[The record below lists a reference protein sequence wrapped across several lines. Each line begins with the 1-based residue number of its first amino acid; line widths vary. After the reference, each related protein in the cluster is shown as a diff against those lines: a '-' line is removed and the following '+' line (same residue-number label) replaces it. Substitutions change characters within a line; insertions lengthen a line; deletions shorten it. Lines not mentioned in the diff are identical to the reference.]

1 MSNNHDNGKQP
12 SKRESRRDKWAM
24 NLAKSDRLEI
34 KGPSEEQLVEA
45 NSSSKNASL
54 TVMGQPLY
62 VSVSSLVLFAY
73 WQLTLFLVPDLPR
86 MLPSLPWASVSLLP
100 MSPSPSASPTAMS
113 ACPGLLLAA
122 TPCSLQCLRAVSSSG
137 LVLLPRQARIIT
149 HYLRAPGPNY
159 KMVSCEP
166 VPHEERLE
174 REFTDALAINAQA
187 TSFNLLELAGLALA
201 HMEAYGD
208 MISLTRIMINFM
220 AQGEWYQRNRCYVQ
234 DYVTRRF
241 TSTYPMA
248 MHHDRKGFGHQTGD
262 PLIDGLLGAINGLRF
277 PDLPFPSYPHHY
289 Y

>member
-1 MSNNHDNGKQP
+1 MSNNHDNGKQ
-12 SKRESRRDKWAM
+12 SSQRESRRDKWAM
-24 NLAKSDRLEI
+24 NLVKSDRLEI

-54 TVMGQPLY
+54 TVMGQPLPGAGSFKDASIVAMGQRLPTTY
-62 VSVSSLVLFAY
+62 VTVTIRFPHGDV
-73 WQLTLFLVPDLPR
+73 R
-86 MLPSLPWASVSLLP
+86 LPWFVVGRHPMFAAMFEGGILQWPGAS
-100 MSPSPSASPTAMS
+100 
-113 ACPGLLLAA
+113 
-122 TPCSLQCLRAVSSSG
+122 
-137 LVLLPRQARIIT
+137 PRQARIIT

-166 VPHEERLE
+166 LPHEERLE

>member
-1 MSNNHDNGKQP
+1 MD
-12 SKRESRRDKWAM
+12 
-24 NLAKSDRLEI
+24 LAKSGGLEI
-34 KGPSEEQLVEA
+34 KGPSDNQPVAA
-45 NSSSKNASL
+45 NSSSKDASL
-54 TVMGQPLY
+54 TLVGQPLPG
-62 VSVSSLVLFAY
+62 VGSSKDASIVAMG
-73 WQLTLFLVPDLPR
+73 PRLPTTHVTVTIR
-86 MLPSLPWASVSLLP
+86 FPHGDVRLPWFVVDRHPMFAEMFEDGILQWPGAS
-100 MSPSPSASPTAMS
+100 
-113 ACPGLLLAA
+113 
-122 TPCSLQCLRAVSSSG
+122 Q
-137 LVLLPRQARIIT
+137 RQARIIT

-159 KMVSCEP
+159 RMVSCEP
-166 VPHEERLE
+166 LPHEERLE

-201 HMEAYGD
+201 HMETYGD

-248 MHHDRKGFGHQTGD
+248 MHHDRRRFGLQTGD

-277 PDLPFPSYPHHY
+277 PDLPFPPYPHHY